1 MAISAR
7 KENLQSLIEYI
18 KQNKPANYP
27 IGNEELEKETDFIKN
42 VYFKMLAL
50 VLQVGDFVSET
61 QLNIYRRL
69 LAGIGAQYEYSEYF
83 RQALKVETGDFDEF
97 VREYKTKDLRYR
109 FVLDSILLCMDGERK
124 KDQLEFVAS
133 MEESLGLKLDEAKY
147 LTKLVKS
154 ILLQD
159 SKIYSELQVIPSEQF
174 TYPLFKDYIELFAK
188 GYVWKTPKEVY
199 LYSPS
204 KEEFDIA
211 GESKTLK
218 FQETIVQF
226 KNLIID
232 VSKIQLEFSVNTELK
247 FENCEFKGGNY
258 PISIIG
264 TKEVEFKNCT
274 FRNFVDTAI
283 MEDGIGNVV
292 FENCEFLDCKVSPYK
307 YNRMDFHKSL
317 VFLKPKESFGFFA
330 DEGERHKFS
339 PYTINNKQAVPSNRF
354 INTIFRNIA
363 LYYKRDSDYSSS
375 GELIYN
381 GEGEVQG
388 CKFYNCWQ
396 YYDDGDKFKYRSLFY
411 SGSIKESDNELI
423 GSTELI

>member
-61 QLNIYRRL
+61 QLNIYQRL
-69 LAGIGAQYEYSEYF
+69 LAGSGAQYEYSEYF

-97 VREYKTKDLRYR
+97 VREYKTKGLRYR

-133 MEESLGLKLDEAKY
+133 MEESLGLQLDEAKY
-147 LTKLVKS
+147 LTKLAKS

-159 SKIYSELQVIPSEQF
+159 RKMYSELQVILSEQL

-218 FQETIVQF
+218 FQETIVEF

-232 VSKIQLEFSVNTELK
+232 VSKIQLEFSANAELK
-247 FENCEFKGGNY
+247 FENCEFKGGSY

-264 TKEVEFKNCT
+264 TREVEFKNCT
-274 FRNFVDTAI
+274 FRNFVVTAI
-283 MEDGIGNVV
+283 MEDGIGNVA

-317 VFLKPKESFGFFA
+317 VFLKPQGDRRKFA
-330 DEGERHKFS
+330 
-339 PYTINNKQAVPSNRF
+339 PYTINGEQIEPTNRF
-354 INTIFRNIA
+354 TNTMFKNIIC
-363 LYYKRDSDYSSS
+363 YHKYKDYMARS

-381 GEGEVQG
+381 GRGEVQG
-388 CKFYNCWQ
+388 CKFYNCWK
-396 YYDDGDKFKYRSLFY
+396 YYDGSKDNNGYLFS
-411 SGSIKESDNELI
+411 SGFIQESDNQLI
-423 GSTELI
+423 DSTELI